1 MRVIQESRTNKFVS
15 RLGGST
21 GQQRNPNFPADMTVG
36 IPTSRGVPFH
46 LSAMPSCGESLGYS
60 SLNQGVRAPRG
71 RHVAAESELS
81 GRGER
86 AVQQEGLAEGR
97 VRA

>member
-21 GQQRNPNFPADMTVG
+21 GQHRNPNFPTDMTVG
-36 IPTSRGVPFH
+36 ILTSRGVPSH
-46 LSAMPSCGESLGYS
+46 LSAMPSCGGSLGYS
-60 SLNQGVRAPRG
+60 GLNQGVRAPPG
-71 RHVAAESELS
+71 YQVAVESELR
-81 GRGER
+81 GRGEN
-86 AVQQEGLAEGR
+86 AIQQEGLAEGR